1 MVSDEWETEQEQ
13 ISDRKTGETFKEM
26 GTYLDCRIYRREH
39 VLNVLAPSM
48 LRRRVMFIH
57 ERRYVRVFA
66 W

>member
-1 MVSDEWETEQEQ
+1 MVSGGWGTGQEQ
-13 ISDRKTGETFKEM
+13 ISDQKIGGTFKEM
-26 GTYLDCRIYRREH
+26 GAYLDCRIYRGAH
-39 VLNVLAPSM
+39 VLNVLATSM